1 VKFTLSW
8 LKQPLET
15 DATLDEI
22 AERLTMLGLE
32 VEGIEDPAKK
42 LADFS
47 VAKIVEAVPHPDADK
62 LRLCKVEAVVDGKK
76 QILQVVCGAPNAR
89 TGLTGI
95 FAPSGA
101 TIPVNGMVLK
111 PTKIRGVESNGMM
124 CSERELELS
133 NEHDG
138 IIELPDSWPVGTPAA
153 EALGQNDPVIEIAIT
168 PNRPD
173 CLGVYGVARDLA
185 ASGLGRLREGSFPP
199 VEGAFE
205 SPIGIRL
212 DFAPGTENACPIF
225 AGRLIRGVRN
235 GPSPEW
241 MQNLLKA
248 VGLRPI
254 NALVDITNFLSLDRA
269 RPLHV
274 YDAAKLKGDI
284 RARLGRKGEKLVA
297 LDGKTYDVAPE
308 YCVIADDENVLGFA
322 GVMGGEA
329 SGSSEATTDVF
340 IESAYFDPVRTA
352 KTGRATGIISDA
364 RYRFERGVDPAFTVP
379 GLELATKMVLELCG
393 GTPSKLIVAGKVPDT
408 TKLIDFDPMRVEKL
422 TGLALAR
429 TESESILK
437 RLGFG
442 VSEKSGGRFEVSV
455 PSWRPDIDGA
465 ADLVEEV
472 VRVHGLNNVKSV
484 ALPRVHAVA
493 KPVLSPAQRR
503 ERIARRALAA
513 RGLVEAV
520 TWSFIPEAHAT
531 LFGGGNATPGLKL
544 ANPISADMSHMRP
557 SLLPGLIAAIG
568 RNVDRG
574 FADVA
579 LFEAGQQF
587 GDETPEGQTT
597 ATTGVRRGTAR
608 PLGSGRHWQG
618 KAGPVEAMD
627 AKEDALALLSVI
639 GAPVAS
645 LQVTADAPSWYHP
658 GRSGTFRLGPK
669 TVIGYFGEVH
679 PRILAELDVAG
690 PLVAFEIFTG
700 AIPEPKKKATKAK
713 PPLDLSA
720 FQPLRRDFAFVVDAG
735 LAAEQLIRAAR
746 NVDKKLIADVS
757 LFDVFEGGAMGDG
770 KKSLAI
776 EVTLQPTEKT
786 LTDEEIDTVSKKII
800 AAVEKATG
808 GTLRN

>member
-1 VKFTLSW
+1 MKFTLSW

-15 DATLDEI
+15 DATLTEI
-22 AERLTMLGLE
+22 TERLTMLGLE
-32 VEGIEDPAKK
+32 VEGVDNPATK
-42 LADFS
+42 LEAFS
-47 VAKIVEAVPHPDADK
+47 VARITEAVQHPDADK
-62 LRLCKVEAVVDGKK
+62 LRVCKVEALVEGKM
-76 QILQVVCGAPNAR
+76 QVLQVVCGAPNAR
-89 TGLTGI
+89 AGLTGI

-101 TIPVNGMVLK
+101 TIPANGMVLK
-111 PTKIRGVESNGMM
+111 PAKIRGVESNGMM

-133 NEHDG
+133 NEHEG
-138 IIELPDSWPVGTPAA
+138 IIELPDSWAVGTPAS
-153 EALGQNDPVIEIAIT
+153 EALGANDPVIEIAIT

-199 VEGAFE
+199 VEGKFE
-205 SPIGIRL
+205 SPIGIKL

-225 AGRLIRGVRN
+225 AGRLIRGVKN

-241 MQNLLKA
+241 LQKWLQA

-254 NALVDITNFLSLDRA
+254 NALVDITNFISLDRA

-274 YDAAKLKGDI
+274 YDAAKITGNI
-284 RARLGRKGEKLVA
+284 HARLGRKGEKLVA

-308 YCVIADDENVLGFA
+308 YCVIADDANVLGLA

-329 SGSSEATTDVF
+329 SGSSVETTDVF

-379 GLELATKMVLELCG
+379 GLELATKMVLEICG
-393 GTPSKLIVAGKVPDT
+393 GTPSDLIVAGKVPDT
-408 TKLIDFDPMRVEKL
+408 RKVISFDPMRVEKL

-442 VSEKSGGRFEVSV
+442 TTDKSGGLLEVTV
-455 PSWRPDIDGA
+455 PSWRPDIDGT
-465 ADLVEEV
+465 ADLVEEI
-472 VRVHGLNNVKSV
+472 VRVHGLDRVRSV
-484 ALPRVHAVA
+484 ALPRACAVTR
-493 KPVLSPAQRR
+493 PVLSPAQRR
-503 ERIARRALAA
+503 ERLARRALAA

-520 TWSFIPEAHAT
+520 TWSFISGQQAG
-531 LFGGGNATPGLKL
+531 LFGGGDATPGLKL
-544 ANPISADMSHMRP
+544 ANPISADMSYMRP

-587 GDETPEGQTT
+587 GDETPQGQ
-597 ATTGVRRGTAR
+597 ASVATGVRRGTAR
-608 PLGSGRHWQG
+608 PRAVGRHWQG

-627 AKEDALALLSVI
+627 AKADAQALLAAL
-639 GAPVAS
+639 GAPS
-645 LQVTADAPSWYHP
+645 LQISADAPVWYHP

-669 TVIGYFGEVH
+669 IVIGHFGEIH
-679 PRILAELDVAG
+679 PRILRELDVAG
-690 PLVAFEIFTG
+690 PMVGFEIFLA
-700 AIPEPKKKATKAK
+700 AIPEPKKKATRAK
-713 PPLDLSA
+713 PPLDLSDL
-720 FQPLRRDFAFVVDAG
+720 QPVRRDFAFVVDAQVS
-735 LAAEQLIRAAR
+735 AEQLLHAAR
-746 NVDKKLIADVS
+746 SADRKLIAGVS
-757 LFDVFEGGAMGDG
+757 LFDVFEGGALGEG
-770 KKSLAI
+770 RKSLAI
-776 EVTLQPTEKT
+776 EVTLQPVEKT
-786 LTDEEIDTVSKKII
+786 LTDEEIEAASRRIV
-800 AAVEKATG
+800 AAVEKSTG
-808 GTLRN
+808 GTLRG

>member
-1 VKFTLSW
+1 MKFTLSW

-15 DATLDEI
+15 DATLNEI
-22 AERLTMLGLE
+22 AEQLTMLGLE
-32 VEGIEDPAKK
+32 VEGIEDPSKK
-42 LADFS
+42 LAPFS
-47 VAKIVEAVPHPDADK
+47 VARVLEAKPHPDADK
-62 LRLCKVEAVVDGKK
+62 LQVLKVEALVDGAVKE
-76 QILQVVCGAPNAR
+76 LQVVCGAPNAR
-89 TGLTGI
+89 AGLTGV

-101 TIPVNGMVLK
+101 TIPANGMVLK

-133 NEHDG
+133 NEHEG
-138 IIELPDSWPVGTPAA
+138 IIELPGTWAVGTPAS
-153 EALGQNDPVIEIAIT
+153 EALGASDPVIEIAIT

-185 ASGLGRLREGSFPP
+185 AAGLGRLREGSFPP
-199 VEGAFE
+199 VESKFD

-212 DFAPGTENACPIF
+212 DFPAGAENACPIF
-225 AGRLIRGVRN
+225 AGRLIRGVKN

-241 MQNLLKA
+241 LQRWLKA

-254 NALVDITNFLSLDRA
+254 NALVDITNFISLDRA

-274 YDAAKLKGDI
+274 YDAAKLTGDI

-297 LDGKTYDVAPE
+297 LDGKTYDVSPD
-308 YCVIADDENVLGFA
+308 YCVIADDANVLGFA

-364 RYRFERGVDPAFTVP
+364 RYRFERGIDPAFTVP

-393 GTPSKLIVAGKVPDT
+393 GTPSNLIVAGKTPDMH
-408 TKLIDFDPMRVEKL
+408 KVIAFDPMRVEKL

-429 TESESILK
+429 NESESILK
-437 RLGFG
+437 HLGFG
-442 VSEKSGGRFEVSV
+442 VSEKSGGLLEVTV

-493 KPVLSPAQRR
+493 KPVLSTQQRR

-513 RGLVEAV
+513 RGLVETV
-520 TWSFIPEAHAT
+520 NWSFISERQAN
-531 LFGGGNATPGLKL
+531 LFGGGNATSALKL
-544 ANPISADMSHMRP
+544 ANPISSDMSHMRP
-557 SLLPGLIAAIG
+557 SLLAGLIAAAG

-574 FADVA
+574 FADIA

-587 GDETPEGQTT
+587 GDETPEGQAFA
-597 ATTGVRRGTAR
+597 ATGIRRGTAR
-608 PLGSGRHWQG
+608 PQGSGRHWQG

-627 AKEDALALLSVI
+627 AKADAEALLAAI
-639 GAPVAS
+639 GAPA
-645 LQVTADAPSWYHP
+645 LQVGADAPAWYHP
-658 GRSGTFRLGPK
+658 GRSGTFKLGPK
-669 TVIGYFGEVH
+669 VIVGYFGEIH
-679 PRILAELDVAG
+679 PRILAEMDVTG
-690 PLVAFEIFTG
+690 PIVAFEIFIG
-700 AIPEPKKKATKAK
+700 AVPEPKKKATRAK
-713 PPLDLSA
+713 PPLDLSDL
-720 FQPLRRDFAFVVDAG
+720 QPVRRDFAFVVDAKVS
-735 LAAEQLIRAAR
+735 AAELLRAAR
-746 NVDKKLIADVS
+746 NVDKKLIVDVS
-757 LFDVFEGGAMGDG
+757 LFDVFEGGAMGKG

-776 EVTLQPTEKT
+776 EVILQPVEKT
-786 LTDEEIDTVSKKII
+786 LTDEEIDAASKKIV

-808 GTLRN
+808 GTLRG